1 MMRPILTPKPQ
12 PNAARLLFVGD
23 AAAERLSLHRFLE
36 DWNILAAGSCAE
48 ALDALESE
56 KPNVILCEEE
66 LPDGS
71 WRSLL
76 AAVQAVSSP
85 PPVIV
90 MAQSSDERFW
100 ADVLRRGGFDVLG
113 YPLDPA
119 RARPAIRYA
128 AEQAR
133 PEAVQP
139 SGMRMAAQGY

>member
-1 MMRPILTPKPQ
+1 MSPVVTAKLRPD
-12 PNAARLLFVGD
+12 AARLLFVGY
-23 AAAERLSLHRFLE
+23 AGNEQLSLQRFLE

-48 ALDALESE
+48 AVDALESE
-56 KPNVILCEEE
+56 RPNVILCEEE

-90 MAQSSDERFW
+90 MAQSADERLW

-113 YPLDPA
+113 HPLDPA

-128 AEQAR
+128 AERAR
-133 PEAVQP
+133 QETTHPRGV
-139 SGMRMAAQGY
+139 RMAAQGY